1 MMRHFLRTQWP
12 LLSVYGVLVCSLAW
26 VAAVD
31 FRSGAVA
38 VSASVLYAMA
48 LRWRLTDAQ
57 AGMLRVRRRRVDLV
71 ILGVLGT
78 VMLVLALVVPH
89 H

>member
-1 MMRHFLRTQWP
+1 MGDFIRKQWP
-12 LLSVYGVLVCSLAW
+12 TLSVYLLLVVSLLW

-31 FRSGAVA
+31 FRGGAVGLA
-38 VSASVLYAMA
+38 GSVLYAMA
-48 LRWRLTDAQ
+48 LRWRLTDTQ
-57 AGMLRVRRRRVDLV
+57 AGMLRVRRRRIDLV
-71 ILGVLGT
+71 VLGVLGT